1 MPTQRRPGRKT
12 WEGEL
17 GRFLKTFLGTV
28 IFEPS
33 DSTTYKKN
41 NNLETRPSTPLKIKQ
56 KSLRP
61 QKKKKLR
68 EKSLIILKRDNDRRF
83 VCVYII

>member
-61 QKKKKLR
+61 QKKKK
-68 EKSLIILKRDNDRRF
+68 IKRKKFDYFKKR
-83 VCVYII
+83 